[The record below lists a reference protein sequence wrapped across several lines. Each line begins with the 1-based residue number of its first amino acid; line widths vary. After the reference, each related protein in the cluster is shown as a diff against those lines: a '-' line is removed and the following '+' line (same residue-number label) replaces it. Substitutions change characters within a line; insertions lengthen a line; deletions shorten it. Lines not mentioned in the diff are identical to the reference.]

1 VVTAE
6 IERLTHP
13 VSAADLKAL
22 AELLI
27 DAVDAGAAVSFRAPL
42 SFEKAIAWW
51 RRTLAEGHERAVV
64 LVARDDSGIVGTV
77 QLQPAWAPNQ
87 PHRADVVKLLVHR
100 RSYRRGLGRRL
111 MQAIEDAA
119 ARGGFTLLTLDAKA
133 GGAAESLYHALGWT
147 RVGAIPNYALD
158 PDGTA
163 HVAVFFYRD
172 LTVRSGAPDGTP

>member
-1 VVTAE
+1 VTAA
-6 IERLTHP
+6 IERLNHP
-13 VSAADLKAL
+13 ASDADLRAL

-42 SFEKAIAWW
+42 SLDMATDWW
-51 RRTLAEGHERAVV
+51 RRTLADAHARAVV
-64 LVARDDSGIVGTV
+64 LVARDDAGIVGTV
-77 QLQPAWAPNQ
+77 QSQPAWAPNQ

-100 RSYRRGLGRRL
+100 RSYRQGLGRRL

-119 ARGGFTLLTLDAKA
+119 GRDGFTLLTLDAKA

-163 HVAVFFYRD
+163 HDAVFFYRD
-172 LTVRSGAPDGTP
+172 LTVRSGAPRGEP